1 MIAVALSVLLVGA
14 TDYNLY
20 YYTQKE
26 VDCLDAGIEGT
37 AWADHAIIDY
47 LTGDG
52 DSAGLAVYFN
62 EREIAHMG
70 DVYRLFRAMRAIR
83 VAAVPLGLF
92 LIGGAVF
99 KNREWTRTLS
109 KGGKLGFALFFLP
122 ILAIGAWAA
131 IDFNSAFRAMHR
143 VLFDN
148 MLWLL
153 NPETDLLVRIFTQE
167 FFEKV
172 SIQLAIFCAVLA
184 PIPPLLMLVASFL
197 GRNYK
202 AKVIS

>member
-1 MIAVALSVLLVGA
+1 MVCVALSVFLVGA

-26 VDCLDAGIEGT
+26 VDSLDAGIEGT
-37 AWADHAIIDY
+37 AWADRAIIDY

-52 DSAGLAVYFN
+52 DSAGLEAYFN

-92 LIGGAVF
+92 LIGGAIM
-99 KNREWTRTLS
+99 KNREWSRALS
-109 KGGKLGFALFFLP
+109 KGAMLGFALFFLP
-122 ILAIGAWAA
+122 ILAIGVWTA
-131 IDFNSAFRAMHR
+131 IDFNSAFRAIHR

-153 NPETDLLVRIFTQE
+153 NPETDLLVRIFTQA
-167 FFEKV
+167 FFEKI
-172 SIQLAIFCAVLA
+172 SFRLAIFCAALA

-197 GRNYK
+197 GRILK
-202 AKVIS
+202 RR